1 MNGASLSIAQAIDDA
16 ALFGPWFEGESW
28 NGWRAI
34 LKGAFALPMSDAER
48 EFFRQVANRDPPTAP
63 VRELWVI
70 AGRRAGKDSIAS
82 VITAHAAAL
91 FDGSALR
98 RGERALCM
106 CLACDRDQARIVL
119 NYTKAFFADIPPLA
133 SMVQRETA
141 IGLELENSCDIAIAT
156 NSFRAVRGRP
166 IRCVVFDECAFW
178 RDETSASPDEET
190 YRAVKPGMATLK
202 DSLLIGISSPYRKSG
217 LLYQKF
223 AEHYGKPGNVL
234 VIKAPSLSLNPTL
247 DRTIIDEALEQDPAA
262 ARAEWLA
269 EFRDDISGWAS
280 RELIESAVDRGLIVR
295 PPQDG
300 VRYFSFCDASGGVR
314 DSFTA
319 AVAHAEKND
328 AILDCLIEIRPPF
341 NPDAAT
347 AQVADM
353 LKSYRCQSTHG
364 DRYGAQW
371 IVQAF
376 QKCGIRYQHSERDRS
391 AIYLDALPLFT
402 TGRARL
408 LDNKRLIS
416 QFAAL
421 ERRTSPSGKDRV
433 DHGPSGSD
441 DACNSAAGALVLAVS
456 KKQPLV
462 ISDAAMAM
470 ARIPT
475 LRRPGMP
482 MQGFV
487 GSYSDRFGQRGN

>member
-1 MNGASLSIAQAIDDA
+1 MNAAMLSVAGAMDDPSL
-16 ALFGPWFEGESW
+16 FEPWFEGESW

-34 LKGAFALPMSDAER
+34 LKATFALPMSEWERDFFRRVAER
-48 EFFRQVANRDPPTAP
+48 EPPAMP
-63 VRELWVI
+63 VKELWIV

-82 VITAHAAAL
+82 LIVAHAAAL
-91 FDGSALR
+91 FDGSGLR

-119 NYTKAFFADIPPLA
+119 NYTRSYFADIPPLA
-133 SMVQRETA
+133 SMVARETA
-141 IGLELENSCDIAIAT
+141 NGFELNNDCDIAVAT

-166 IRCVVFDECAFW
+166 VRCAVFDEISFW
-178 RDETSASPDEET
+178 RDESSSNPDEEV

-202 DSLLIGISSPYRKSG
+202 DALLIGISSPYRKSG
-217 LLYQKF
+217 LLYQKYS
-223 AEHYGKPGNVL
+223 EHFGKDGNVL
-234 VIKAPSLSLNPTL
+234 VIRAPSLLLNPTL
-247 DRTIIDEALEQDPAA
+247 DESIVNEALEADPAA

-280 RELIESAVDRGLIVR
+280 RELIESAVDRGVTVR

-300 VRYFSFCDASGGVR
+300 IRYFSFCDASGGVR

-319 AVAHAEKND
+319 AVAHAEKNT
-328 AILDCLIEIRPPF
+328 ATLDYLIEIRPPF

-347 AQVADM
+347 AQVADI
-353 LKSYRCQSTHG
+353 LKSYRCQSTQG

-408 LDNKRLIS
+408 LDNKRLVS
-416 QFAAL
+416 QFASL

-456 KKQPLV
+456 KKAPLV
-462 ISDAAMAM
+462 ISDAALAM

-475 LRRPGMP
+475 RHRAGMP
-482 MQGFV
+482 AQLFT
-487 GSYSDRFGQRGN
+487 GSYSDCFGR